1 MYYFVYFAFVGG
13 QRKCHS
19 LLLHSHAKCYSCVL
33 LLLLRSLSLRNLS
46 YSVGGWVRV
55 VGSSEGMAWNAAVD
69 ETEGN
74 EMWLE

>member
-19 LLLHSHAKCYSCVL
+19 LLLHSHAKCYSSVL
-33 LLLLRSLSLRNLS
+33 LLLLLLSLSSRNLS

-55 VGSSEGMAWNAAVD
+55 VGSSEGMAWHGMLWVKQR
-69 ETEGN
+69 
-74 EMWLE
+74 EMRCG